1 MSTPGHSNPPTTSA
15 SSTSVTSDIVTTP
28 TLSTSTAGTKPSTQS
43 ATSTA
48 VMKSTPTPTPSA
60 LPTLPVTCENGGTWN
75 GKVCQ
80 CPPGYGG
87 DKCQYEVMV
96 CQNGGYWNG
105 NKCVCTSLYQG
116 LKCEDVVQSI
126 EIESPPE
133 TVSAQVELT
142 VTVTNMNFSQ
152 DLQNQSSQEFQKFNK
167 TFTEQMDQVYIGIP
181 EYAGVIITNL
191 THGSVVV
198 QHDVILKAKFNPE
211 YKEVFKNVTQIIEEK
226 IMHVTQEQVYKNLTC
241 ETILCFNENATEVK
255 NISVTPY
262 NPEED
267 CRKKAGK
274 DFADYFFVEYKDQK
288 PNCINRCMPGFKA
301 SMDCN
306 FGTCKLERSGPKC
319 YCLTTDTD
327 WYSGETCEVR
337 TKKSLVYGLLGAAGT
352 VLLVVLVILLV
363 FVLHSKREVKR
374 QKSKMT
380 QLYNWHKEDGGPAPG
395 TYENIGFDIP
405 EEPENSVN
413 LDSVYSN
420 FQPSLSHIDSK
431 TKIKIQR
438 PEVMMT
444 SL

>member
-1 MSTPGHSNPPTTSA
+1 M
-15 SSTSVTSDIVTTP
+15 
-28 TLSTSTAGTKPSTQS
+28 
-43 ATSTA
+43 
-48 VMKSTPTPTPSA
+48 
-60 LPTLPVTCENGGTWN
+60 
-75 GKVCQ
+75 
-80 CPPGYGG
+80 
-87 DKCQYEVMV
+87 
-96 CQNGGYWNG
+96 
-105 NKCVCTSLYQG
+105 CTSLYQG

-380 QLYNWHKEDGGPAPG
+380 QLYNWRKEDGGPAPG

-438 PEVMMT
+438 PEVVMT